1 MPDASAERST
11 FVATSGLDKLLSW
24 VLLLAVVAAIGLT
37 VILSQLPPRE
47 EPFTEFYLLGNDGI
61 AEDYLFDL
69 RVGRGEP
76 VIIGI
81 TNHEG
86 VPQSYVVEIW
96 AAHETILPVTNR
108 THVDS
113 MTQIGTVRADLLD
126 GQTYE
131 QPYQVSVSDRDAN
144 KVEFLLFKADA
155 VPPAS
160 VTGQD
165 RVDAAYRN
173 VNLWIAVH

>member
-1 MPDASAERST
+1 M
-11 FVATSGLDKLLSW
+11 ATSGLDKLLSW
-24 VLLLAVVAAIGLT
+24 VLLIAVVAAIGLT
-37 VILSQLPPRE
+37 VVLSQLPPRE

-69 RVGRGEP
+69 RAGQGQP
-76 VIIGI
+76 VIMGI

-86 VPQSYVVEIW
+86 APASYVVEVW
-96 AAHETILPVTNR
+96 AAHETIVASTNR

-113 MTQIGTVRADLLD
+113 MTQIGTVRVDLLD

-131 QPYQVSVSDRDAN
+131 QPYQVTVSDKDAN
-144 KVEFLLFKADA
+144 KVEFLLFFQDPEKVGS

-160 VTGQD
+160 MSGQD

-173 VNLWIAVH
+173 VNLWIAVN

>member
-1 MPDASAERST
+1 M
-11 FVATSGLDKLLSW
+11 ATSGLDKLLSW
-24 VLLLAVVAAIGLT
+24 VLLIAVLAAIGLT
-37 VILSQLPPRE
+37 VLLTQLPPRE

-69 RVGRGEP
+69 RAGRGEP
-76 VIIGI
+76 VIMGI

-86 VPQSYVVEIW
+86 GSTSYVVEVW
-96 AAHETILPVTNR
+96 AARETIVGSTNS

-113 MTQIGTVRADLLD
+113 MTQIGTVRVELLD

-131 QPYQVSVSDRDAN
+131 QPYQVAVSDKDAN
-144 KVEFLLFKADA
+144 KVEFLLFKPGSVTHE

-160 VTGQD
+160 VTGAD
-165 RVDAAYRN
+165 RVAAAYRN
-173 VNLWIAVH
+173 VNLWISVH

>member
-1 MPDASAERST
+1 M
-11 FVATSGLDKLLSW
+11 ATSGLDKLVSW
-24 VLLLAVVAAIGLT
+24 VLLIAVVAAIGLT
-37 VILSQLPPRE
+37 IFLTQLPPRE

-61 AEDYLFDL
+61 AEDYLYDL
-69 RVGRGEP
+69 RAGRGEP
-76 VIIGI
+76 VIIGV

-86 VPQSYVVEIW
+86 VATSYVVEVW
-96 AAHETILPVTNR
+96 AARETILPTNR
-108 THVDS
+108 TQVNS
-113 MTQIGTVRADLLD
+113 MTQIGTVRVELLD

-131 QPYQVSVSDRDAN
+131 QPYQVSVSDKDAN

-160 VTGQD
+160 VSGAD
-165 RVDAAYRN
+165 RVAAAYRN

>member
-1 MPDASAERST
+1 M
-11 FVATSGLDKLLSW
+11 ATSGLDKLLSW
-24 VLLLAVVAAIGLT
+24 VLLIAVVAAIGLT
-37 VILSQLPPRE
+37 VVLSQLPPRE

-69 RVGRGEP
+69 RAGQGQP
-76 VIIGI
+76 VVMGI

-86 VPQSYVVEIW
+86 APTSYVVEIW
-96 AAHETILPVTNR
+96 AAHETIVASTNR

-113 MTQIGTVRADLLD
+113 MSQIGTVHVDLLE

-131 QPYQVSVSDRDAN
+131 QPYAVTVSDKGAN
-144 KVEFLLFKADA
+144 KVEYLLFKPGVPGAD

-173 VNLWIAVH
+173 VNLWIAVN

>member
-1 MPDASAERST
+1 M
-11 FVATSGLDKLLSW
+11 ATSGLDKLLSW
-24 VLLLAVVAAIGLT
+24 VLLIAVVAAIGLT
-37 VILSQLPPRE
+37 VVLSQLPPRE

-61 AEDYLFDL
+61 AEDYPFDL
-69 RVGRGEP
+69 RAGQGQP
-76 VIIGI
+76 VIMGI

-86 VPQSYVVEIW
+86 APASYVVEVW
-96 AAHETILPVTNR
+96 AAHETIVASTNR

-113 MTQIGTVRADLLD
+113 MTQIGTVRVDLLD

-131 QPYQVSVSDRDAN
+131 QPYQVTVSDKDAN
-144 KVEFLLFKADA
+144 KVEFLLFFQAPEKVGS

-160 VTGQD
+160 MSGQD

-173 VNLWIAVH
+173 VNLWIAVN

>member
-1 MPDASAERST
+1 M
-11 FVATSGLDKLLSW
+11 ATSGLDKLLSW
-24 VLLLAVVAAIGLT
+24 VLLIAVVAAIGITVLLT
-37 VILSQLPPRE
+37 QLPPRE

-69 RVGRGEP
+69 RAGRGEP

-81 TNHEG
+81 SNHEG
-86 VPQSYVVEIW
+86 AATSYVVEVW
-96 AAHETILPVTNR
+96 AAHESIVPSTNR
-108 THVDS
+108 SHVDS
-113 MTQIGTVRADLLD
+113 MDRIGTLKVDLLD

-131 QPYQVSVSDRDAN
+131 QPYQVTVSDRDAN
-144 KVEFLLFKADA
+144 KVEFLLFKPGVPGAD

-173 VNLWIAVH
+173 VNLRIKVT

>member
-1 MPDASAERST
+1 M
-11 FVATSGLDKLLSW
+11 ATSGIDKLLSW
-24 VLLLAVVAAIGLT
+24 VLLIAVVAAIGVAVFLT
-37 VILSQLPPRE
+37 QLPPRE

-69 RVGRGEP
+69 RAGRGEP

-86 VPQSYVVEIW
+86 GPASYVVEIW
-96 AAHETILPVTNR
+96 AAHETIVGSSNR
-108 THVDS
+108 TNVDS
-113 MTQIGTVRADLLD
+113 MDQIGTVRADLLD

-131 QPYQVSVSDRDAN
+131 QPYQVTVSDTKTN
-144 KVEFLLFKADA
+144 KVEFLLFKAGS

-160 VTGQD
+160 VSGAD
-165 RVDAAYRN
+165 RVKAAYRN
-173 VNLWIAVH
+173 VNLWIAVQ

>member
-1 MPDASAERST
+1 
-11 FVATSGLDKLLSW
+11 VATSGLDKLLSW
-24 VLLLAVVAAIGLT
+24 VLLLAVLAAIGLT
-37 VILSQLPPRE
+37 ALLTQLPPRE

-69 RVGRGEP
+69 RAGRGEP
-76 VIIGI
+76 VILGV

-86 VPQSYVVEIW
+86 VPTSYVAEIW
-96 AAHETILPVTNR
+96 AAHETIVGPTNT

-113 MTQIGTVRADLLD
+113 MTQIGTVRVELLD

-131 QPYQVSVSDRDAN
+131 QPYQVAISDTNVN
-144 KVEFLLFKADA
+144 KVEFLLFKPGSVTHE

-160 VTGQD
+160 VTGAD
-165 RVDAAYRN
+165 RVAAAYRN
-173 VNLWIAVH
+173 VNLWVAVH

>member
-1 MPDASAERST
+1 
-11 FVATSGLDKLLSW
+11 VATSGLDKLLSW
-24 VLLLAVVAAIGLT
+24 VLLIAVIGAIGLT
-37 VILSQLPPRE
+37 VFLTQLPPRE

-69 RVGRGEP
+69 RAGRGEP
-76 VIIGI
+76 VIMGI

-86 VPQSYVVEIW
+86 GPQSYVVEVW
-96 AAHETILPVTNR
+96 SAHETIVPSTNR
-108 THVDS
+108 SHVDS
-113 MTQIGTVRADLLD
+113 MTQIGTVRVDLLD

-131 QPYQVSVSDRDAN
+131 QPYQVVVTDKNAN
-144 KVEFLLFKADA
+144 KVEFLLFKAGS

-160 VTGQD
+160 VSGAD
-165 RVDAAYRN
+165 RVEAAYRN

>member
-1 MPDASAERST
+1 VT
-11 FVATSGLDKLLSW
+11 TSGLDKLLSW
-24 VLLLAVVAAIGLT
+24 VLLIAVVAAIGMTVLLT
-37 VILSQLPPRE
+37 QLPPRE
-47 EPFTEFYLLGNDGI
+47 EPFTEFYLLGSDGI

-69 RVGRGEP
+69 RAGRGEP
-76 VIIGI
+76 VIVGI

-86 VPQSYVVEIW
+86 ESTNYVVEVW
-96 AAHETILPVTNR
+96 AAHETIDTATNR

-113 MTQIGTVRADLLD
+113 MSQIGTVRVDLLD

-131 QPYQVSVSDRDAN
+131 QPYQVSISDKDAN
-144 KVEFLLFKADA
+144 KVEFLLFKTGA

-160 VTGQD
+160 VSGAD
-165 RVDAAYRN
+165 RVEAAYRN

>member
-1 MPDASAERST
+1 M
-11 FVATSGLDKLLSW
+11 ATSGLDKLLTW
-24 VLLLAVVAAIGLT
+24 VLLIALVAAIGLAVLLT
-37 VILSQLPPRE
+37 QLPPRE
-47 EPFTEFYLLGNDGI
+47 DPFTEFYLLGNDGI

-69 RVGRGEP
+69 RAGRGEP
-76 VIIGI
+76 VIIGV

-86 VPQSYVVEIW
+86 AATSYVVEVW
-96 AAHETILPVTNR
+96 AAHETILAPTNK
-108 THVDS
+108 TQVNS
-113 MTQIGTVRADLLD
+113 MTQIGTVRVELLD

-131 QPYQVSVSDRDAN
+131 QPYQVSVSDKEAN

-160 VTGQD
+160 VTGAD
-165 RVDAAYRN
+165 RVAAAYRN

>member
-1 MPDASAERST
+1 M
-11 FVATSGLDKLLSW
+11 ATSGLDKLLSW
-24 VLLLAVVAAIGLT
+24 VLLIAVVAAIGLT
-37 VILSQLPPRE
+37 VLLTQLPPRE

-69 RVGRGEP
+69 RAGRGEP
-76 VIIGI
+76 VIVGI
-81 TNHEG
+81 TNHES
-86 VPQSYVVEIW
+86 QATSYVVEVW
-96 AAHETILPVTNR
+96 AARETIVGSTNS

-113 MTQIGTVRADLLD
+113 MTQIGTLHVDLLD

-131 QPYQVSVSDRDAN
+131 QPYQVTVKDTNAN
-144 KVEFLLFKADA
+144 KVEFLLFKPGVPGAE

-173 VNLWIAVH
+173 VNLWIAVA

>member
-1 MPDASAERST
+1 
-11 FVATSGLDKLLSW
+11 VATSGLDKLLSW
-24 VLLLAVVAAIGLT
+24 ILLIAVLAAIGLT
-37 VILSQLPPRE
+37 VLLTQLPPRE

-69 RVGRGEP
+69 RAGRGEP
-76 VIIGI
+76 VIMGI

-86 VPQSYVVEIW
+86 ETASYVVEVW
-96 AAHETILPVTNR
+96 AGHETIVTSTNR
-108 THVDS
+108 TQVDS
-113 MTQIGTVRADLLD
+113 MTQIGTVRVDLLD

-131 QPYQVSVSDRDAN
+131 QPYQVAVSNKDAN

-160 VTGQD
+160 VTGAD
-165 RVDAAYRN
+165 RVAAAYRN

>member
-1 MPDASAERST
+1 M
-11 FVATSGLDKLLSW
+11 ATSGLDKLLSW
-24 VLLLAVVAAIGLT
+24 ILLLAVVAAIGLT
-37 VILSQLPPRE
+37 ILLTQVPPRE
-47 EPFTEFYLLGNDGI
+47 EPFTEFYLLGNEGI

-69 RVGRGEP
+69 RAGRGEP
-76 VIIGI
+76 VIIGV

-86 VPQSYVVEIW
+86 RPTSYVVEIW
-96 AAHETILPVTNR
+96 SAHETIVAATNR
-108 THVDS
+108 TRVDS
-113 MTQIGTVRADLLD
+113 MAPIGTLRVDLLD

-131 QPYQVSVSDRDAN
+131 QPYQVTVSDRDAN
-144 KVEFLLFKADA
+144 KVEFLLFKAGE

-173 VNLWIAVH
+173 VNLWIAVS

>member
-1 MPDASAERST
+1 VAS
-11 FVATSGLDKLLSW
+11 SGLDKLLSW

-37 VILSQLPPRE
+37 VVLTQTPPRE
-47 EPFTEFYLLGNDGI
+47 DPFTEFYLLGSDGI

-69 RVGRGEP
+69 RAGRGEP

-86 VPQSYVVEIW
+86 ASQSYVVEVW
-96 AAHETILPVTNR
+96 AAHESIDSGTNR

-113 MTQIGTVRADLLD
+113 MNQIGTVRVDLLD

-131 QPYQVSVSDRDAN
+131 QPYQVSVSDTEAN
-144 KVEFLLFKADA
+144 KVEFLLFKAGD

-160 VTGQD
+160 VGGED
-165 RVDAAYRN
+165 RVEAAYRN